1 MDEFEVLYES
11 NGLYYNVI
19 GTREL
24 HDYLKSS
31 PENAKA
37 FFKENVGNLEVQ
49 GVAGST
55 GGVEDSSKGSP
66 EFRWTHEKITL
77 LLAGY
82 KRRKAQFRDPKQKK
96 NNLWR
101 VIAGEFHALGHT
113 SVTHDMVDNK
123 FRNLKRTFTQIMDN
137 QNKTGR
143 ETQSASNIRPLIT
156 VEKLRKLPKRRSH
169 STTRK
174 HITKSSS
181 QSAHCVCWFL
191 YCI

>member
-31 PENAKA
+31 PENVKT

-101 VIAGEFHALGHT
+101 DIAGEFHALGHT

-137 QNKTGR
+137 QNKTGEVR
-143 ETQSASNIRPLIT
+143 LSGN
-156 VEKLRKLPKRRSH
+156 
-169 STTRK
+169 
-174 HITKSSS
+174 
-181 QSAHCVCWFL
+181 FL
-191 YCI
+191 KCF